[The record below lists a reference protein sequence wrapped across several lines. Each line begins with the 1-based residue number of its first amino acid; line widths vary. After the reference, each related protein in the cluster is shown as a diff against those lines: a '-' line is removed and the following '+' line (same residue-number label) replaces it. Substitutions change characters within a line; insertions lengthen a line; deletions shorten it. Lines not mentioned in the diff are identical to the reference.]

1 MSFCENI
8 HPMETAKNQIEIY
21 LDSAST
27 NEIFQYYSNP
37 EFAIDGFTTN
47 PTLMRA
53 AGVKSYL
60 DFVHDV
66 TSRISDLPIS
76 FEVLADDLSAMRDQ
90 AIRLDKIAKNVWV
103 KIPVSNSK
111 GESTAD
117 LVGEL
122 NKEGVKVNVTAMFTK
137 QQIEENFRQ
146 VIAGQEVIFSV
157 FAGRISDAGYNAQE
171 LISDF
176 TKITQSSK
184 NVKVL
189 WASTREAYNLIQ
201 AVQSKCQIITLTAP
215 ILQKTNLFGKD
226 LKSYSLETVQ
236 MFLND
241 ANASGYEF

>member
-1 MSFCENI
+1 MGI
-8 HPMETAKNQIEIY
+8 AKNPIEIY

-27 NEIFQYYSNP
+27 NEIFDYYSNP
-37 EFAIDGFTTN
+37 EWAIDGFTTN

-53 AGVKSYL
+53 AGVNSYL
-60 DFVHDV
+60 DFVYDV

-76 FEVLADDLSAMRDQ
+76 FEVLVDDLSAMRDQ
-90 AIRLDKIAKNVWV
+90 AIRLNKVAQNVWV

-111 GESTAD
+111 GESTAK

-122 NKEGVKVNVTAMFTK
+122 NKEGIKVNVTAMFTM
-137 QQIEENFRQ
+137 QQIEENFNQ

-157 FAGRISDAGYNAQE
+157 FAGRISDAGYNSQE

-176 TKITQSSK
+176 TKVTQASK
-184 NVKVL
+184 NIKVL
-189 WASTREAYNLIQ
+189 WASTREAYNLVQ

-215 ILQKTNLFGKD
+215 ILQKTSLFGKN
-226 LKSYSLETVQ
+226 LKDYSLETVQ

-241 ANASGYEF
+241 ANASGYKF